1 MCGDGHS
8 PETGNWKMSLTD
20 CDTSK
25 QESAGEVKKKEMVNL
40 TELKSKG
47 GRVAKTHLHP
57 PSDLHHP
64 QTKKQTVNL
73 NRFSKLLKIT

>member
-25 QESAGEVKKKEMVNL
+25 QESAGEVKKKRNGKFNRAKIKRG
-40 TELKSKG
+40 KSC
-47 GRVAKTHLHP
+47 
-57 PSDLHHP
+57 
-64 QTKKQTVNL
+64 
-73 NRFSKLLKIT
+73 